1 MAIRF
6 DRINRTWLMLF
17 VAIIMALAAAWLTK
31 QYLDV
36 REKRIQEELAS
47 KSKGGPTA
55 KVVVPRKNL
64 AGGSTVSGDAFAG
77 RSIPADLVSA
87 DMITPDT
94 FEKYEG
100 AKLLRNVERGL
111 PLRTSDV
118 EEKGRDFSSLIE
130 SGSRAI
136 TIDIDELNSIA
147 QMVRPGNLVDL
158 FLIMPDLSDLSG
170 NNQQITLLMQRVKV
184 IATGQ
189 TVRKSDAFTA
199 PQPGVP
205 QGVVRYSNLT
215 FEVSPDAAARLA
227 LAQQLGRIRAV
238 LRKEPDEEIVRLGKI
253 NTKNLLKKGYTKDT
267 PEEVDGSAVEY
278 IIGGKG
284 GGGVGNTI
292 TVNVPGMAPPVAAAP
307 GASAPGVPA
316 TAANAPAPALPQN
329 LPAAV
334 QQYLQAA
341 PTTQK

>member
-1 MAIRF
+1 MALRL

-17 VAIIMALAAAWLTK
+17 VAVVMALAAAWLTK

-36 REKRIQEELAS
+36 REKRIQEELAD
-47 KSKGGPTA
+47 KARGGPTA
-55 KVVVPRKNL
+55 KVVVPRKDL
-64 AGGSTVSGDAFAG
+64 PGGIPITGDMVAG
-77 RSIPADLVSA
+77 RSIPADLVSP

-94 FEKYEG
+94 FEKYDG
-100 AKLLRNVERGL
+100 AKLIRNVERGL
-111 PLRTSDV
+111 PLRSTDV
-118 EEKGRDFSSLIE
+118 EEKGRDFSTLLE
-130 SGSRAI
+130 TGSRAI

-147 QMVRPGNLVDL
+147 QMVRPGNMVDL

-189 TVRKSDAFTA
+189 TVRQSEAFAA

-215 FEVSPDAAARLA
+215 FEVSPDQAARIA

-238 LRKEPDEEIVRLGKI
+238 LRKEPDDEIVKLGKI
-253 NTKNLLKKGYTKDT
+253 NTKNLLRKVSVLDT
-267 PEEVDGSAVEY
+267 PEEVDGGAVEY

-292 TVNVPGMAPPVAAAP
+292 TVNVPGMAPPVS
-307 GASAPGVPA
+307 GAPGVPA
-316 TAANAPAPALPQN
+316 TAAPAAAPGLPSNIPAAALPYLQPAP
-329 LPAAV
+329 
-334 QQYLQAA
+334 
-341 PTTQK
+341 TGQK

>member
-1 MAIRF
+1 MALRL

-36 REKRIQEELAS
+36 REKRIQEELAE
-47 KSKGGPTA
+47 KAKGGPTA
-55 KVVVPRKNL
+55 RVVVPVRNL
-64 AGGSTVSGDAFAG
+64 PGGSTISGDLVAG
-77 RSIPADLVSA
+77 RSIPADLVSS
-87 DMITPDT
+87 DMLTPDM
-94 FEKYEG
+94 FEKFDG
-100 AKLLRNVERGL
+100 AKLLRNVERGH
-111 PLRTSDV
+111 PLRSSDI
-118 EEKGRDFSSLIE
+118 EEKGKDFSSLIE
-130 SGSRAI
+130 EGSRAI

-215 FEVSPDAAARLA
+215 FEVSPDQAARIA

-253 NTKNLLKKGYTKDT
+253 NTKNLLKKGFVLEGPD
-267 PEEVDGSAVEY
+267 EVDGSAVEY

-292 TVNVPGMAPPVAAAP
+292 TVNVPGITPPAP
-307 GASAPGVPA
+307 GAPGVPA
-316 TAANAPAPALPQN
+316 TAA
-329 LPAAV
+329 PAAAGAPGLPPGV
-334 QQYLQAA
+334 PAAAMPYLQPPSAA
-341 PTTQK
+341 K

>member
-1 MAIRF
+1 MALRL

-36 REKRIQEELAS
+36 RENRIQEELAS
-47 KSKGGPTA
+47 KSKGGPSA

-64 AGGSTVSGDAFAG
+64 PGGSAITGDMVAG
-77 RSIPADLVSA
+77 RSIPADLVSP
-87 DMITPDT
+87 DMITPDN
-94 FEKYEG
+94 FDKYEG
-100 AKLLRNVERGL
+100 AKLIRNVERGL

-118 EEKGRDFSSLIE
+118 EEKGRDFASLIE
-130 SGSRAI
+130 TGSRAI

-189 TVRKSDAFTA
+189 TVRKADAFTA

-205 QGVVRYSNLT
+205 QGVIRYSNLT
-215 FEVSPDAAARLA
+215 FEVSPDQAARIA

-238 LRKEPDEEIVRLGKI
+238 LRKEPDEEIVKLGKI
-253 NTKNLLKKGYTKDT
+253 NTKNLLKKVSVLDT
-267 PEEVDGSAVEY
+267 PEEVDGGAVQY

-292 TVNVPGMAPPVAAAP
+292 SVNVPGLTLPP
-307 GASAPGVPA
+307 GAPGVPA
-316 TAANAPAPALPQN
+316 TAAPAAAAAPALPSN
-329 LPAAV
+329 IPASALP
-334 QQYLQAA
+334 YLQQ
-341 PTTQK
+341 PTAQK